1 MHKKLIYTL
10 HTLNLPYKHNL
21 LYTFLRNRLNIKNRM
36 EIISSITDKMQQF
49 SLSSIDPLQSIQP
62 LQSVKF
68 AKSIPHEKWMEWSEK
83 SKDVEFKSSSK
94 CIGNGE
100 HKLAKELNIENN
112 PGGQNSTVDLYHK
125 EIGPI
130 SVKDMTNDD
139 CTLGTE
145 GSQRMTRV
153 FIKVLYPLVNWCE
166 KYSSQ
171 CTHAKDILDKL
182 SQNSTTSKMTLLQGI
197 ERREISGSNFSK
209 LNNIIEH
216 IKKIKKDV
224 IPNEYITDICDF
236 MKDETF
242 QDKMD
247 KCVREEALVMTLIV
261 VHKTKGWMIVK
272 DVSKLSC
279 PRITRGSVRI
289 HLCTDGA

>member
-1 MHKKLIYTL
+1 MDILG
-10 HTLNLPYKHNL
+10 
-21 LYTFLRNRLNIKNRM
+21 
-36 EIISSITDKMQQF
+36 SITDKMQQC
-49 SLSSIDPLQSIQP
+49 SLSSIQP
-62 LQSVKF
+62 LQPLKSVTQGQW
-68 AKSIPHEKWMEWSEK
+68 IGWSEK

-100 HKLAKELNIENN
+100 HKLARELDIVTN
-112 PGGQNSTVDLYHK
+112 PGGQNSTVDLYHE

-130 SVKDMTNDD
+130 SVKDMTSDD

-145 GSQRMTRV
+145 GSQRMTKV

-171 CTHAKDILDKL
+171 CTHAKSILDKL
-182 SQNSTTSKMTLLQGI
+182 NEGKTTTKMTLLQGI

-209 LNNIIEH
+209 LNDIIEH

-224 IPNEYITDICDF
+224 VQNEYITDICDY
-236 MKDETF
+236 MKNDTF
-242 QDKMD
+242 QDKMND
-247 KCVREEALVMTLIV
+247 CVRQEALIMTLIV